1 MKRRLAVQAILSVPL
16 TALAASALPRQT
28 TKTHA
33 KPYWVYF
40 GTYTKPQG
48 SRGLYRSSFDPATGD
63 LSMPLLAATMDHPT
77 FLAVGP
83 GGDCLYAVSETAQSG
98 PQGNEGTIHA
108 FRINKATGALT
119 FLNSRPTAGAHP
131 VYVSIN
137 STGKF
142 AIVANYSGGSS
153 AVFAL
158 QSDGSL
164 GKLTDFK
171 KHVGVPGPNT
181 KRQESA
187 HAHCAQFAVI
197 DRVEYAYVVDLGL
210 DQIFAYRLD
219 EPTGRLLPL
228 VPPSLKLEA
237 GSGPRHLAFSRSD
250 GRAYV
255 VGELNS
261 TCTSLQC
268 PPRSHGVLELV
279 PSTDQH
285 PNPLSTLPRDVSPTL
300 RQLNTS
306 AEVLVHPSG
315 RYVLVSNRGDDS
327 LVVYRKMNGNLA
339 TEGFIRSQPGRII
352 KTPRNFNFDPSGSW
366 LFVANQEGDSILF
379 GKWQGVDT
387 AFSKNVVPISSPVC
401 IKFVEKS

>member
-16 TALAASALPRQT
+16 TAVAASALPRQT
-28 TKTHA
+28 TQMIA

-48 SRGLYRSSFDPATGD
+48 SRGLYRSLFDPETGD
-63 LSMPLLAATMDHPT
+63 MSIPLLAAEMENPT
-77 FLAVGP
+77 FLAISP
-83 GGDCLYAVSETAQSG
+83 GGDCLYAVSETSQSG
-98 PQGNEGTIHA
+98 SQGNEGTVYA
-108 FRINKATGALT
+108 FRINKVTGALT
-119 FLNSRPTAGAHP
+119 FLNSRPTAGAYP
-131 VYVSIN
+131 VYVSVN
-137 STGKF
+137 STGRF
-142 AIVANYSGGSS
+142 AIVANYGGGSS

-171 KHVGVPGPNT
+171 KHAGVPGPNA

-187 HAHCAQFAVI
+187 HAHCAQFSVI

-219 EPTGRLLPL
+219 ERTGRLLPL
-228 VPPSLKLEA
+228 VSPSLKLEA
-237 GSGPRHLAFSRSD
+237 GSGPRHLAFSNSD
-250 GRAYV
+250 HRAYV

-261 TCTSLQC
+261 TCTILQS
-268 PPRSHGVLELV
+268 PPRSHGVIELV
-279 PSTDQH
+279 PSTGRH
-285 PNPLSTLPRDVSPTL
+285 PNPLSTLPIGVSPTL

-327 LVVYRKMNGNLA
+327 LVVYSKLNGNLS

-366 LFVANQEGDSILF
+366 LFVANQDGDSILF

-387 AFSKNVVPISSPVC
+387 VFSQNVVPLSSPVC
-401 IKFVEKS
+401 VKFVEKS